1 MPVSA
6 TLVRSVESGGFMCR
20 TSSAT
25 AVTRVRAFALRVI
38 PAIFLGGAGF
48 MSPSSASA
56 ESLFEALSATY
67 LTNPTINAK
76 RAELRAIDESV
87 PAAKAGLRP
96 TISQNIDAGV
106 QRTNVGLP
114 AGAPPGFGSEGK
126 SRPTGY
132 DFQLNQPLFRG
143 GRTVA
148 EIREANANVQAGR
161 EDLRNTEQTTFLNAV
176 TAFVDVVRDRAIVRL
191 NENNIKVLAEQL
203 KATKDRF
210 EVGEVTKTDVAQ
222 AEARLSGSKSDLSV
236 AQANLKSS
244 RATYEQ
250 IVGHAPGPLIE
261 AKPIDR
267 LLPSS
272 LNDALRVGEAENPAI
287 LQTVFLEK
295 SAKHAIKRV
304 KGELL
309 PELSFEASYSKR
321 YEPSNTVE
329 DTETATFVGR
339 VTVPLYQGG
348 GVAARVRQAK
358 ETKRQRLRQIGE
370 ARAQVRAAVISA
382 WGQLTSTRAQ
392 IVSDQAQVRANQIAL
407 NGVREEEKVG
417 QRTVLDVLDAEQELL
432 DSQVELVGSKRDAV
446 VASYSLLQAIGRLS
460 VPNLSLS
467 VAEYD
472 PDEHYRRVKNKLF
485 GLNPDS
491 PSLLYRFKKGMKAP
505 DDRPSFQ

>member
-6 TLVRSVESGGFMCR
+6 SFMRSSRKWWGMGR
-20 TSSAT
+20 TSSGT
-25 AVTRVRAFALRVI
+25 AVMRERALALSLTTMTILV
-38 PAIFLGGAGF
+38 GAGLLD
-48 MSPSSASA
+48 PRPASA
-56 ESLFEALSATY
+56 ESLFQALSAAY
-67 LTNPTINAK
+67 VTNPTLNAK
-76 RAELRAIDESV
+76 RAELRAIDETV
-87 PAAKAGLRP
+87 PAAKANLRP
-96 TISQNIDAGV
+96 SLSHTADGAI
-106 QRTNVGLP
+106 QRTNVGLA
-114 AGAPPGFGSEGK
+114 AGFPPGFGSEGK

-132 DFQLNQPLFRG
+132 AFQFNQPLFRG
-143 GRTVA
+143 GRTIA
-148 EIREANANVQAGR
+148 EIREADANVQAGR
-161 EDLRNTEQTTFLNAV
+161 EDLRNTEQTTLLDGV
-176 TAFVDVVRDRAIVRL
+176 TAFVDVVRDRAIIRL

-222 AEARLSGSKSDLSV
+222 AEARLSGARSDLSV
-236 AQANLKSS
+236 AQANLKTS
-244 RATYEQ
+244 RAQYEQ
-250 IVGHAPGPLIE
+250 IIGHAPGPLIE

-267 LLPSS
+267 LLPRS
-272 LNDALRVGEAENPAI
+272 LNDALRVGESENPAI

-309 PELSFEASYSKR
+309 PEVSLEATYSKR
-321 YEPSNTVE
+321 YEPSNSTE
-329 DTETATFVGR
+329 DTETATLLGR

-392 IVSDQAQVRANQIAL
+392 ILSDQAQVRANQIAL

-432 DSQVELVGSKRDAV
+432 DAQVDLVGSKRDAV
-446 VASYSLLQAIGRLS
+446 VASYTLLQAIGRLS
-460 VPNLSLS
+460 VTSLSLS

-472 PDEHYRRVKNKLF
+472 PDEHYQRVKNKFF
-485 GLNPDS
+485 GLDPDR
-491 PSLLYRFKKGMKAP
+491 PSLIYRFKKGTQ
-505 DDRPSFQ
+505 PSSDLPRFK